1 MQQAHAEFVR
11 QSYKL
16 AYLRGW
22 HYATRDLWE
31 EAKPRPVPVLS
42 RTTTR
47 QEGSCAAVLVPIR
60 PSSRRRVP

>member
-1 MQQAHAEFVR
+1 VSAAAMERAYAEFVR

-31 EAKPRPVPVLS
+31 EAQPRL
-42 RTTTR
+42 
-47 QEGSCAAVLVPIR
+47 EDDWDD
-60 PSSRRRVP
+60 